1 MTAEA
6 RRVAAVGE
14 PATRVRRLPEKQRL
28 ERAALDD
35 VLSSGLLAHVGF
47 EHEGWPYVIPVAYAP
62 WRDGIVIH
70 GSTGSR
76 MFRALAAGAPACVTI
91 THLDAL
97 VLARS
102 AFESSMSYRG
112 AMLFGRFDELG
123 EADKSEALDA
133 LTDHLLPG
141 RRLARPGGLRPR
153 SRKED
158 AATMV
163 LYLAAERW
171 SVKVGNSFAQD
182 PEEDLQSH
190 ADLWAGR
197 VPLRTVLGPAEPDPT
212 AASRDV
218 AVPDHVSDW
227 LGPDAAGHPAF
238 AAPEGTSPPP
248 RDPRPQPHLS
258 PVDPEVT
265 P

>member
-1 MTAEA
+1 MTAGVGA
-6 RRVAAVGE
+6 GADAAAA
-14 PATRVRRLPEKQRL
+14 PTTQVRRMPEKQQPG
-28 ERAALDD
+28 RADLDA
-35 VLSSGLLAHVGF
+35 VLAGGMLAHVGF
-47 EHEGWPYVIPVAYAP
+47 ALEGWPYVIPVAYAP
-62 WRDGIVIH
+62 WREGIVIH

-76 MFRALAAGAPACVTI
+76 MFRALAGGAPACVTV

-102 AFESSMSYRG
+102 AFESSMSYRC
-112 AMLFGRFDELG
+112 AMLFGACRELAG
-123 EADKSEALDA
+123 ADKSDALDA

-141 RRLARPGGLRPR
+141 RRLAEPIGLRPR

-171 SVKVGNSFAQD
+171 SVKAGSGFAED
-182 PEEDLQSH
+182 PAADLDAYAH
-190 ADLWAGR
+190 LWAGR

-212 AASRDV
+212 TVAAD
-218 AVPDHVSDW
+218 APLPDHVAAW
-227 LGPDAAGHPAF
+227 LDGRGIGHPAL
-238 AAPEGTSPPP
+238 AGPAGPRSSSVAGRQSPN
-248 RDPRPQPHLS
+248 
-258 PVDPEVT
+258 EEAT